1 MRVIGCRSLLVP
13 VLFGFLAAVPAMQ
26 AAAAKPTQPA
36 AKPPAT
42 YPQIV
47 RLSYVEGDVRVAR
60 GKEAEKQLEKV
71 PGETTGWEQAVAN
84 LPLQTGYSLA
94 TGTGRAEIEFEDASV
109 VYVADNSVLEFYE
122 ISTTDGVPYTEIGL
136 LSGTATMNV
145 QTLFPGEHFKLN
157 TPSDNFSLVFPQKA
171 YLRVNSFL
179 DAIAVTPQKNVPWY
193 APLEDAVGKT
203 VTIHDGH
210 SVPTPEM
217 DASAMSLWDTWVAGR
232 VAQRDADLAAA
243 MKDAGVTEPIP
254 GLAEMNG
261 QGKFFSCA
269 PYGTCWE
276 PAEGWGGGKADLAQV
291 EAQSA
296 EAPGAERAQAETQPA
311 APVERVAPSDG
322 QVLPAGAPSVSGA
335 PKASGKL
342 TKADAYLASHPG
354 ASMWTEDYTLPCVD
368 FPITDLMAIDPVTG
382 KEVVVDSYFDTSRLY
397 PYLANGPYFA
407 GFSRPGRRFY
417 GGGSYLFSGYGGM
430 FDSPWDWGVCH
441 AGSWIRWQH
450 RYVWVAGT
458 KRHHKPPVR
467 WVKSGRQVGFVP
479 IHPKDV
485 AGKPPINM
493 KDGVFLPS
501 RKGGAITVARDNFK
515 AGKPVELLAEAP
527 KEFRA
532 AQVEPLKIAEA
543 PHAEAYSAFSATLA
557 GRAVPATKSTAKSGS
572 TSGGAFAMRGQG
584 IPLTFDAK
592 KQSFMVAQ
600 PVIQNG
606 RPGTVA
612 VPLGGRVGSV
622 QAAGNGA
629 TAMRAPSYGNGQN
642 YNPAQSR
649 TATTMGSNSNNAGSA
664 RTYTPAQSNSAP
676 ARTYTPAQSNSAP
689 AQSYSAPA
697 RSYTPPPAPSYSP
710 PPAPAYNPP
719 PAPSYSPPPAPAY
732 NPPPAPSY
740 SPPPAPSSS
749 GGSIRK

>member
-1 MRVIGCRSLLVP
+1 MRINGCTYLLVP
-13 VLFGFLAAVPAMQ
+13 VLFGLLAAFSTTQ

-60 GKEAEKQLEKV
+60 GKEAEKQLEKT
-71 PGETTGWEQAVAN
+71 PGDTTGWEQAVAD
-84 LPLQTGYSLA
+84 LPMATGYSLA

-109 VYVADNSVLEFYE
+109 VYLADNSVLEFYQ
-122 ISTTDGVPYTEIGL
+122 ISTTDGVPTTELAL
-136 LSGTATMNV
+136 LTGTATLNV
-145 QTLFPGEHFKLN
+145 QTLFPGEYFRLY
-157 TPSDNFSLVFPQKA
+157 TPNDSFTLLYPKKA

-179 DAIAVTPQKNVPWY
+179 DAIAVTPQKNMPWY
-193 APLEDAVGKT
+193 APLEDSVGKT
-203 VTIHDGH
+203 VTVHEGRP
-210 SVPTPEM
+210 VPTPEM

-276 PAEGWGGGKADLAQV
+276 PTEGWGGGKADLAQV

-296 EAPGAERAQAETQPA
+296 QAPGTERAQAETQPA
-311 APVERVAPSDG
+311 APVERVAPSDD
-322 QVLPAGAPSVSGA
+322 QASSAGAPNVSGA

-342 TKADAYLASHPG
+342 TKADAYRASHPG
-354 ASMWTEDYTLPCVD
+354 ATMWTEDYTLPCVD
-368 FPITDLMAIDPVTG
+368 FPMTDLMAMDPATG
-382 KEVVVDSYFDTSRLY
+382 KEVVVDSNFDTSVPY
-397 PYLANGPYFA
+397 PYLASDPYFA

-479 IHPKDV
+479 LHPKDV

-501 RKGGAITVARDNFK
+501 RKGGAITLARDNFRE
-515 AGKPVELLAEAP
+515 GKPVELLAEAP
-527 KEFRA
+527 KEFRTME
-532 AQVEPLKIAEA
+532 VEPLKIAEA
-543 PHAEAYSAFSATLA
+543 PHAEAYSAFSTLGWKA
-557 GRAVPATKSTAKSGS
+557 ELATKGKAKSGYES
-572 TSGGAFAMRGQG
+572 ATNFAMKGG
-584 IPLTFDAK
+584 HGAPMTFNRK
-592 KQSFMVAQ
+592 TQSFMVTQ
-600 PVIQNG
+600 PVMQNG

-642 YNPAQSR
+642 YHPAQGNNGAQSR

-664 RTYTPAQSNSAP
+664 RTYTPAPSNSAP
-676 ARTYTPAQSNSAP
+676 ARTYTPAPSNSAP
-689 AQSYSAPA
+689 AQSYSVPA
-697 RSYTPPPAPSYSP
+697 RTYTPPPAPSYSP
-710 PPAPAYNPP
+710 PPAPV
-719 PAPSYSPPPAPAY
+719 YS
-732 NPPPAPSY
+732 PPPAPSY
-740 SPPPAPSSS
+740 SPPPAPSNS